1 MRNCGSS
8 EQRVWMGPGRYS
20 CRGGRRYADAD
31 PNSDAYCYS
40 NPNCY
45 AYCQCHCNGYAPT
58 DANTEVGTITEAASH
73 ASAQALDLSI
83 S

>member
-1 MRNCGSS
+1 
-8 EQRVWMGPGRYS
+8 MGPGRYS

-31 PNSDAYCYS
+31 TNSDAYCYS

-45 AYCQCHCNGYAPT
+45 AYCQRHCNGYAPT